1 MMNDEVTSKVIAVE
15 VEGGRMT
22 ARELANALKEVI
34 RRMEQAD
41 AVSKSSRKKEEK
53 SGKQSLASLK
63 KQKIELTNIEITEKN
78 IRSFEK
84 YARKYGVDYAL
95 KKDRQS
101 GRYYVFFKARDVDTM
116 KAAFK
121 EFTAYSMGKDKRM
134 QKKPSLIHNLHQKME
149 RVAKEA
155 ARTKNMAHERAR

>member
-1 MMNDEVTSKVIAVE
+1 
-15 VEGGRMT
+15 MT

-34 RRMEQAD
+34 RRMEQED

-121 EFTAYSMGKDKRM
+121 EFTAVFESGR
-134 QKKPSLIHNLHQKME
+134 N
-149 RVAKEA
+149 RC
-155 ARTKNMAHERAR
+155 